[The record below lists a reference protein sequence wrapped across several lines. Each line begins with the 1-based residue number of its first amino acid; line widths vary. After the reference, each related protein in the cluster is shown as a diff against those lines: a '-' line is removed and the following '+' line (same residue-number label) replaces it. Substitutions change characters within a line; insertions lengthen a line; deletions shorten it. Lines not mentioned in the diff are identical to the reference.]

1 MQLRISPLAAEDLEA
16 IGDFIAKDNPLRALS
31 FIRELRAHCEKILR
45 NPSAYRRRPELSE
58 HLQSCAHGNYL
69 IFFECQLDS
78 VNIVRIL
85 HGSRDIEPIIEPT

>member
-31 FIRELRAHCEKILR
+31 FIKELRAHCEKILA
-45 NPSAYRRRPELSE
+45 NPSAYRRRPELSK

-69 IFFECQLDS
+69 ICFSMPSEIASVKFFRYYSC
-78 VNIVRIL
+78 N
-85 HGSRDIEPIIEPT
+85 